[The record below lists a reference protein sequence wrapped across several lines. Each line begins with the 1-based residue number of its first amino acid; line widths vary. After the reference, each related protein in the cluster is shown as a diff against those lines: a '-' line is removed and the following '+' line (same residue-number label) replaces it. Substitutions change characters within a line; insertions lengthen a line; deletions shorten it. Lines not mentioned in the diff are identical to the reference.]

1 MDVDVPSC
9 GSRREWEVRGRF
21 GARDTSPTMRGRSSA
36 RFKARLCLRLISFH
50 LAATDLEAAAVGG
63 FAVHVVQ
70 ALAAYERGVEGLVN
84 RQAHRVVVRSALLRR
99 VESRTQLA
107 RAVGAY
113 RYRHEWVVNVQG
125 RGEGRRRASI
135 FSVTLHWLGSGN
147 HGLGHLG
154 KVHGSS
160 AKGASGGDGEGCGGL
175 GAATKTAVGCAAASA
190 PSECMARSTGNH
202 CGGHAPGWLISTT
215 LLATLGMCEMNGAQ
229 NAAATPMR
237 TSAREL
243 GAAFSA
249 YKGRARSQELWARA
263 RETAREAVR
272 ATGEGAA
279 EGARGRGLL

>member
-1 MDVDVPSC
+1 MQ
-9 GSRREWEVRGRF
+9 GRRE
-21 GARDTSPTMRGRSSA
+21 D
-36 RFKARLCLRLISFH
+36 
-50 LAATDLEAAAVGG
+50 
-63 FAVHVVQ
+63 
-70 ALAAYERGVEGLVN
+70 
-84 RQAHRVVVRSALLRR
+84 
-99 VESRTQLA
+99 
-107 RAVGAY
+107 
-113 RYRHEWVVNVQG
+113 
-125 RGEGRRRASI
+125 RRRASI

-202 CGGHAPGWLISTT
+202 CGGHAPGWLIS
-215 LLATLGMCEMNGAQ
+215 ASGDGVRCEMNAAQ

-249 YKGRARSQELWARA
+249 YKGRVRSQELWARA